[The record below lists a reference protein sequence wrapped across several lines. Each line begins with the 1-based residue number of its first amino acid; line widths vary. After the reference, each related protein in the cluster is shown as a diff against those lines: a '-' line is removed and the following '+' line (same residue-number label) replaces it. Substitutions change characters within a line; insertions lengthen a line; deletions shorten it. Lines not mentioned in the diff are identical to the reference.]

1 LYFQEMERF
10 FFCTIIIDACHVMV
24 LQLIFWLENR
34 VDGGGVGIRPSTT
47 SSQGA
52 EFLHDPF
59 KPEGKLA

>member
-1 LYFQEMERF
+1 MERLC
-10 FFCTIIIDACHVMV
+10 FCAIIIDACHVMV

-34 VDGGGVGIRPSTT
+34 VDGGGVGVLPSAA

-59 KPEGKLA
+59 KPEGKPA